1 MRNVFIGF
9 AALAL
14 VVGCAREEQ
23 KPQYRTAKIVRTD
36 IVSTVEATGTVTP
49 IKKVEV
55 GAQVNGRVIKLFVD
69 YNSVVTNGQ
78 VVALIDPLVYE
89 ANYKSAVAQL
99 HVAEANVEV
108 RKAAL
113 ASAQAELILAEKTF
127 ARKSTLAEKSLA
139 SAADLDAATEV
150 LDRAKAAVEQA
161 KANLKSAESSV
172 EQARASSQKAEA
184 DLGYCTIKSPVDGVV
199 ITRSVDEGQTVVS
212 SMNAVP
218 LLKIAEDLKTIW
230 VEANVPEA
238 DVGSIHEGQRV
249 TFTADAY
256 RDKFEGAVKQ
266 VRISATTTN
275 NVVTY
280 PIIVEAAN
288 PGEKLFPGMTTTI
301 TIETDRADDTL
312 AVTSAAFR
320 FRPSDKVTELK
331 GKKVWLMKDGDIE
344 ARAIEAGVADA
355 SFTQILNADELEGCE
370 VAIGYQT
377 AGAAKAAKET
387 SNPFMPKPPQ
397 HNKNRGTAPAP
408 KQ

>member
-1 MRNVFIGF
+1 MRSIIAILV
-9 AALAL
+9 LASL
-14 VVGCAREEQ
+14 VGCTKET
-23 KPQYRTAKIVRTD
+23 KKVSYRTAPIVRTD

-78 VVALIDPLVYE
+78 IVALIDPLVYE
-89 ANYKSAVAQL
+89 ANYKSAIAQL

-113 ASAQAELILAEKTF
+113 DSAKAELVLAEKTYT
-127 ARKSTLAEKSLA
+127 RKATLAEKSLA
-139 SAADLDAATEV
+139 SVSDLDAATEA

-161 KANLKSAESSV
+161 TANLKSAESSV

-238 DVGSIHEGQRV
+238 DVGHIHEGQKV

-256 RDKFEGAVKQ
+256 RDKFEGVVKQ

-280 PIIVEAAN
+280 PIIVEAQN
-288 PGEKLFPGMTTTI
+288 PGEKLFPGMTTTLA
-301 TIETDRADDTL
+301 IETDRADDTL

-320 FRPSDKVTELK
+320 FKPTDKTTELK
-331 GKKVWLMKDGDIE
+331 GKKVWLMKEGDIE
-344 ARAIEAGVADA
+344 ATQVETGVADS
-355 SFTQILNADELEGCE
+355 SFTQLLNAAALEGKE
-370 VAIGYQT
+370 VAIGYQN
-377 AGAAKAAKET
+377 AQAQKAAKET

>member
-256 RDKFEGAVKQ
+256 RDKFEGVVKQ

-355 SFTQILNADELEGCE
+355 SFTQILNADDLEGCE

>member
-14 VVGCAREEQ
+14 IVGCAREEQ

-256 RDKFEGAVKQ
+256 RDKFEGVVKQ

-355 SFTQILNADELEGCE
+355 SFTQILNADDLEGCE

>member
-127 ARKSTLAEKSLA
+127 ARKSMLAEKSLA

-256 RDKFEGAVKQ
+256 RDKFEGVVKQ

-355 SFTQILNADELEGCE
+355 SFTQILNADDLEGCE